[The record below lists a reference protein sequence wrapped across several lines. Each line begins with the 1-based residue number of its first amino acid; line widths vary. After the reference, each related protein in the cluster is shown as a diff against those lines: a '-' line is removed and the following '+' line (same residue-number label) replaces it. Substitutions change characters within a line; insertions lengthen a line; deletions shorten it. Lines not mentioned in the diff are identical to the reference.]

1 MLYSQE
7 SCDLNHER
15 FKMNIYVVLLSKD
28 SKGFSPLRKINLTFG
43 KEEKYAVFKIT
54 RLIYD
59 KHRNPLEY
67 SYNYINPKYYS
78 IKIDA
83 D

>member
-43 KEEKYAVFKIT
+43 KRREIC
-54 RLIYD
+54 RI
-59 KHRNPLEY
+59 
-67 SYNYINPKYYS
+67 
-78 IKIDA
+78 
-83 D
+83 